1 MYINMPK
8 ARLNI
13 SRTTGVLGRGGLP
26 KLVKGEYGWRG
37 GVLSLQEKAG
47 KVYHWAG
54 QTALNKM
61 KLRISRKIFS
71 FMLCNRK
78 TKIKIK
84 ALETKSAKNYSVFSI
99 FILFKVL
106 RLIFHQQFLIYFFF
120 KMYFFLCLLYWVVCT
135 FMYLCIFICKYIYL

>member
-1 MYINMPK
+1 M
-8 ARLNI
+8 
-13 SRTTGVLGRGGLP
+13 
-26 KLVKGEYGWRG
+26 KGG

-106 RLIFHQQFLIYFFF
+106 RLIFHQQFLIYFF
-120 KMYFFLCLLYWVVCT
+120 KCISFFVYCIELYVP
-135 FMYLCIFICKYIYL
+135 LCIYAYLYVNTFTFNKYILCFVIKILNLK